1 MGIGGCLEGECR
13 SGGGGGDRSFEILHL
28 FVGSPFVLDGRDYR
42 SFGGLIGGFWGF
54 GGVELS
60 DVLE

>member
-13 SGGGGGDRSFEILHL
+13 SGGGGGDRSFGILHL
-28 FVGSPFVLDGRDYR
+28 FVGSPFVLDGRDYW
-42 SFGGLIGGFWGF
+42 SFGGLIDEFWGF